1 MGYSFRIRLPG
12 GRLKIK
18 TQDRLRRR
26 ELSGE
31 VRTRRIADLYFVW
44 EPRKEAKDDK
54 TKD

>member
-26 ELSGE
+26 E

>member
-26 ELSGE
+26 EFVLEGYKTHVLLPDE
-31 VRTRRIADLYFVW
+31 VAGGVIR
-44 EPRKEAKDDK
+44 P
-54 TKD
+54 